1 MHDAGV
7 RHYMFV
13 DRLAGKAYSKGNY
26 DGIDVSRHQGAIKWR
41 EVAKD
46 KKIKF
51 VYIRATMG
59 KSHPDDFY
67 RRNVKLARQAGL
79 KVGSY
84 HFQTSKYSVTE
95 QFRDFLSKAKP
106 DEQDLIRRFMLKS
119 PTKSRF
125 AILLRPLP
133 IMVSSMRFVLRA
145 QMVQNPS
152 TVK

>member
-84 HFQTSKYSVTE
+84 HFQTSKSSVTE
-95 QFRDFLSKAKP
+95 QLRDFLSKAKP

-145 QMVQNPS
+145 QMVL
-152 TVK
+152 

>member
-1 MHDAGV
+1 
-7 RHYMFV
+7 MFV
-13 DRLAGKAYSKGNY
+13 DRLAGKAYSKGKYN
-26 DGIDVSRHQGAIKWR
+26 GIDVSRHQGVIKWK

-67 RRNVKLARQAGL
+67 RHNVKMARQAGL

-106 DEQDLIRRFMLKS
+106 DEQDLIRRFMLKP
-119 PTKSRF
+119 PT
-125 AILLRPLP
+125 
-133 IMVSSMRFVLRA
+133 
-145 QMVQNPS
+145 
-152 TVK
+152 